1 MFRRLNPGSVA
12 VFIYCALAACVCVP
26 AARAE
31 ESVSVEYKIKAAYLL
46 NFAKFVEWPTNRF
59 PTPTTPIRVGVL
71 GKDPFGYDLER
82 TIGGRV
88 IEGRKCEIVRTDDA
102 QAALSCHIVF
112 ISSSERKQ
120 LPEIFENLHRGHVL
134 TVGESE
140 AFTEQGG
147 IIQFYLYE
155 NTVRFHI
162 NQQAA
167 EKAKLRISSKLLQ
180 VAKPP
185 PGREEK

>member
-1 MFRRLNPGSVA
+1 ML
-12 VFIYCALAACVCVP
+12 

-88 IEGRKCEIVRTDDA
+88 IEGRKCEIVRTDDPE
-102 QAALSCHIVF
+102 AALSCHIVF
-112 ISSSERKQ
+112 ITSSERRQ
-120 LPEIFENLHRGHVL
+120 LPEILEKLHRGNVL

-140 AFTEQGG
+140 QFTEQGG
-147 IIQFYLYE
+147 IVQFYLYE

-162 NQQAA
+162 NQPAA

-185 PGREEK
+185 PGREVK

>member
-1 MFRRLNPGSVA
+1 
-12 VFIYCALAACVCVP
+12 VFIYCTLAFCLGLRVAP
-26 AARAE
+26 AE

-59 PTPTTPIRVGVL
+59 PTPTTPIRVGVF
-71 GKDPFGYDLER
+71 GKDPFGSDLER

-88 IEGRKCEIVRTDDA
+88 IEGRKCEIVRTDDVESA
-102 QAALSCHIVF
+102 MSCHIVF

-120 LPEIFENLHRGHVL
+120 TADVLEKLHRGNVL

-140 AFTEQGG
+140 QFIEQGG

-155 NTVRFHI
+155 NTVRFEI
-162 NQQAA
+162 NKQQA
-167 EKAKLRISSKLLQ
+167 EKANLRISSKLLQ

-185 PGREEK
+185 PDKEEK

>member
-1 MFRRLNPGSVA
+1 MFRRLNPGTA
-12 VFIYCALAACVCVP
+12 VVVIYCALAACACIP

-46 NFAKFVEWPTNRF
+46 NFAKFVDWPTNRF

-71 GKDPFGYDLER
+71 GKDPFGSDLER
-82 TIGGRV
+82 TIGGRI

-102 QAALSCHIVF
+102 DAALSCHIVF

-120 LPEIFENLHRGHVL
+120 AASLLEKLHRGNVL

-140 AFTEQGG
+140 QFIEQGG
-147 IIQFYLYE
+147 IIQFYLYD
-155 NTVRFHI
+155 NTVRFEI
-162 NQQAA
+162 NKQQA

-185 PGREEK
+185 PGRE